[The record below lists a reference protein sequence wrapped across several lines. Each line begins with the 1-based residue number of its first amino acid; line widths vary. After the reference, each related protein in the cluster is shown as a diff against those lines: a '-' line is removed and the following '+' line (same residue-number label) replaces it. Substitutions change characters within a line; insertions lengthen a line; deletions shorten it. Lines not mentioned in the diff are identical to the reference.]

1 LSCCS
6 LNAFTSPLAQA
17 VKSFERA
24 GIAGYR
30 LRPLISGVLVVQGP
44 QHSEDK
50 VREDHL
56 QGHGASSCARAG
68 DGSPRRQVSCM
79 AYMASAVLGWA
90 VSQVCARIAELTRPA
105 PKDGDVAAA
114 AGPVATTLGPAITA
128 SDVARALG
136 SISLSIAAEHLLLA
150 EARGVLCRDDGPE
163 GLRFFRNFFVQD
175 FGV

>member
-1 LSCCS
+1 
-6 LNAFTSPLAQA
+6 
-17 VKSFERA
+17 
-24 GIAGYR
+24 
-30 LRPLISGVLVVQGP
+30 
-44 QHSEDK
+44 
-50 VREDHL
+50 
-56 QGHGASSCARAG
+56 
-68 DGSPRRQVSCM
+68 M